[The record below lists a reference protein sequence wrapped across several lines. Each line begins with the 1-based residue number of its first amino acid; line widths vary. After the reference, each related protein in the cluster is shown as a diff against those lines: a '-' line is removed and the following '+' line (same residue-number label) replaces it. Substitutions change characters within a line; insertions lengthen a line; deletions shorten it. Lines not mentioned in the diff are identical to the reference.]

1 MSVGAGLKKFGKLAA
16 LVVLLLLASYGL
28 VVIVVNRL
36 DEKVGTQAVGS
47 VEPFV
52 SGIASAAG
60 KKAKE
65 SLMATPD
72 SQLEREGEEL
82 GRKLYPATKGFIKG
96 QLESLAKDP
105 ERKDIGKK
113 IFDTSRDLSKDV
125 VSPIGEK
132 LEEQSQAVLRDLDQT
147 LQGIKKLRD
156 ENKDLI
162 EGLASGLETV
172 LKKLKQAPQPP
183 SQKEAATP

>member
-1 MSVGAGLKKFGKLAA
+1 MSVGAGLRKVGRLVA

-28 VVIVVNRL
+28 VVIVVNNL
-36 DEKVGTQAVGS
+36 DEPAATKTVES
-47 VEPFV
+47 VQPFV

-72 SQLEREGEEL
+72 NQLEQEGEEL

-96 QLESLAKDP
+96 QLESLAQDP
-105 ERKDIGKK
+105 ERKEMLKK
-113 IFDTSRDLSKDV
+113 IFDGSRELSKDV
-125 VSPIGEK
+125 VTPLGSK

-147 LQGIKKLRD
+147 LQGVKKLRD
-156 ENKDLI
+156 DNKDLI
-162 EGLASGLETV
+162 QGLASGLEIV
-172 LKKLKQAPQPP
+172 LKKLKEASTLQP
-183 SQKEAATP
+183 QKEEGSP